1 MGTGSSH
8 DAEFD
13 GVDEMK
19 TERLSRQKGYSFWGV
34 AFNVLV
40 LGGALILMLRIA
52 PAYLE
57 YMTIKDIVQR
67 AADEYDPQN
76 ETLQD
81 IRTHIRKLLNTSQV
95 YDIKAEDIE
104 IFREKGKIVIDATY
118 EVRFPLVWIVDGV
131 MNFSDLVVE
140 IDAR

>member
-1 MGTGSSH
+1 MKGT
-8 DAEFD
+8 D
-13 GVDEMK
+13 MR
-19 TERLSRQKGYSFWGV
+19 TQRLSTQRGYSFWSV

-40 LGGALILMLRIA
+40 LGGALVLILRIA

-57 YMTIKDIVQR
+57 YMTIKDIVTR
-67 AADEYDPQN
+67 AAEEYDPQN

-81 IRTHIRKLLNTSQV
+81 IRTHLRKLLNTSQV

-104 IFREKGKIVIDATY
+104 IFREKGKVVIDATY

-131 MNFSDLVVE
+131 MRFDDLVVE
-140 IDAR
+140 VSGN